1 MSWFNNLR
9 FKIKI
14 IIPISLI
21 AMVFVVASILGV
33 NNISNLGKSVD
44 KLAHEFIPELDLIQQ
59 ADRDLYQVLV
69 AERSLIFVNERSDDY
84 KKLVISHNENIQQAF
99 DRVNKVATITNNND
113 ALALIAQ
120 FNLYFEKW
128 KLTTKEIENQ
138 RTNFGRNGRSTAIE
152 MSFGI
157 SAKNFEL
164 TREQLN
170 QLGDIISSEAQE
182 EVERSDLLTNRAENV
197 QIYSLVIGLFICVL
211 VIWLFPILIT
221 GPLNKMLT
229 RVNELSHGDGD
240 LLART
245 NLKQDDEIGDLGQ
258 ALDGFIQ
265 NLHGII
271 TTISG
276 TVNEVFK
283 NTEIID
289 SQAKESSVNIQ
300 EQHSIISQVAT
311 AVNEMAAT
319 VQEISRNAED
329 AANSAENANN
339 YSQDGQKI
347 VEQTISEIN
356 NLSKDIGN
364 AEAAIAEVEK
374 GSENIGGVLDVIK
387 SIAEQT
393 NLLALNAAIEAARAG
408 EQGRGFA
415 VVADEVRSLAS
426 RTQES
431 TAEIQ
436 RMIEILQKAS
446 LNAVSVMTS
455 SKVNAESCVEQS
467 AKAREA
473 LKSITESVAQIHEMN
488 SHIATASEEQRTV
501 TEEINRNIIIISNM
515 SDNTADTATQATKSS
530 ASMAQLTTNL
540 KQQIEHFKI

>member
-14 IIPISLI
+14 VIPISLI
-21 AMVFVVASILGV
+21 AMVFLVASVLGV
-33 NNISNLGKSVD
+33 NNISNLGKSAN

-69 AERSLIFVNERSDDY
+69 AERSLIFVNEKSDDY
-84 KKLVISHNENIQQAF
+84 KKLVISHRENIQQAF
-99 DRVNKVATITNNND
+99 DRVNKVATITNNNN
-113 ALALIAQ
+113 ALAIISE
-120 FNLYFEKW
+120 FNLHFEKW

-152 MSFGI
+152 ISFGI
-157 SAKNFEL
+157 SANNFEL
-164 TREQLN
+164 MRDQLN
-170 QLGDIISSEAQE
+170 KLGDIISSEAQQ
-182 EVERSDLLTNRAENV
+182 EVESSDLLTNRAEKV
-197 QIYSLVIGLFICVL
+197 QVYSLIVGLFICAL
-211 VIWLFPILIT
+211 LAWLFPILIT
-221 GPLNKMLT
+221 SPLSKMLE
-229 RVNELSHGDGD
+229 RVNDLNHGDGD
-240 LLART
+240 LLARI
-245 NLKQDDEIGDLGQ
+245 NLKQDDEIGKLGK
-258 ALDGFIQ
+258 ALDDFIQ

-271 TTISG
+271 TTISA
-276 TVNEVFK
+276 TVSEVFK

-289 SQAKESSVNIQ
+289 AQAKESSANIQ
-300 EQHSIISQVAT
+300 DQHSTISQVAT
-311 AVNEMAAT
+311 AVNEMATT
-319 VQEISRNAED
+319 VQEISRNAEE

-347 VEQTISEIN
+347 VDQTILAIN
-356 NLSKDIGN
+356 RLSQDIGN
-364 AEAAIAEVEK
+364 AGSAIAEVEK
-374 GSENIGGVLDVIK
+374 DSENIGGVLDVIK

-436 RMIEILQKAS
+436 SMIESLQKAS
-446 LNAVSVMTS
+446 QNAVAVMTS
-455 SKVNAESCVEQS
+455 SKINAESCVEQS

-473 LKSITESVAQIHEMN
+473 LKSITDSVSQINEMN
-488 SHIATASEEQRTV
+488 SHIATSSEEQRAV
-501 TEEINRNIIIISNM
+501 TEEINRNIITISNM
-515 SDNTADTATQATKSS
+515 SDNTADTATQATQSS
-530 ASMAQLTTNL
+530 ASMAQLTKDL
-540 KQQIEHFKI
+540 KRQIEHFKI